1 MRVSEIGR
9 LCLFGRREWKTGCG
23 QDVVVVI
30 IKTNEER
37 RMPLRVYTI
46 AKIII
51 ANKGESGLRFKTYRQ
66 ENRLRVFHF
75 VILTI
80 KREE

>member
-1 MRVSEIGR
+1 MRVSEIRR

-23 QDVVVVI
+23 QDVVI

>member
-1 MRVSEIGR
+1 MRVSVIGR

-23 QDVVVVI
+23 QDVVVI

>member
-1 MRVSEIGR
+1 MRSGGCVYLAGENGR
-9 LCLFGRREWKTGCG
+9 LDVGKTLLLLLLKRTRREEC
-23 QDVVVVI
+23 
-30 IKTNEER
+30 
-37 RMPLRVYTI
+37 LCVYAI